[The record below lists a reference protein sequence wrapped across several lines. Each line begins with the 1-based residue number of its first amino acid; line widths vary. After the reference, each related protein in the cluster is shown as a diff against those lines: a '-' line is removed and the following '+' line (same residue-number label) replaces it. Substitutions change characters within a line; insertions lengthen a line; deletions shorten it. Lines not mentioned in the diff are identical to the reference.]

1 MVGRKSS
8 ASWRSRNSW
17 HAGRLGGSAGAVTE
31 ARRALELC
39 FEFRTTI
46 VRGSLVRCVRYSDTL
61 GGQESS
67 APRAVE

>member
-31 ARRALELC
+31 ARRGLELC
-39 FEFRTTI
+39 SDFCTKT
-46 VRGSLVRCVRYSDTL
+46 VRGPVVRCVRYSDTL
-61 GGQESS
+61 GGQEST
-67 APRAVE
+67 AHRAVE